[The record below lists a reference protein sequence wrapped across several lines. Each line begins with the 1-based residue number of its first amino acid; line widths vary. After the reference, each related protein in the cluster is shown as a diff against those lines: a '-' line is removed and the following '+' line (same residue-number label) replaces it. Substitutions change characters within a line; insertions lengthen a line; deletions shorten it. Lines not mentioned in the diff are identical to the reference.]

1 MKYGESSFDILYL
14 IFAISF
20 GLYLIIK
27 RKNMISLIFGTMT
40 LLLGIGDAF
49 HLIPRVI
56 SYFSNDPLIFYKG
69 LGKLIT
75 SISMTIFYIFLE
87 IARKWLKKDKNNLH
101 LYVLS
106 FLALIRLILCAFP
119 QNEWFISPS
128 SYMWG
133 IYRNIPFAI
142 MGIYTVILWFK
153 DFRKISPFKFIYILV
168 SLSFIFYLITVL
180 GAPYVEILGMMMLP
194 KTICY
199 ILMIIC
205 FFLYNKNIYNKNTK
219 EKTT

>member
-14 IFAISF
+14 LFAITF

-27 RKNMISLIFGTMT
+27 RKDKVALIFGIMT
-40 LLLGIGDAF
+40 LTLGVGDAF

-56 SYFSNDPLIFYKG
+56 SYFADDPLIFYKG

-75 SISMTIFYIFLE
+75 SISMTIFYLLLE
-87 IARKWLKKDKNNLH
+87 IARKWLKNDKSNIH
-101 LYVLS
+101 LYLLS
-106 FLALIRLILCAFP
+106 FLALIRIILCIFP
-119 QNEWFISPS
+119 ENEWFISPS
-128 SYMWG
+128 NYMWG
-133 IYRNIPFAI
+133 IYRNIPFII
-142 MGIYTVILWFK
+142 MGVYTVVLWFK
-153 DFRKISPFKFIYILV
+153 DLRKTSPFKLIYIFV
-168 SLSFIFYLITVL
+168 SLSFVFYLITVF

-199 ILMIIC
+199 IFMVIC
-205 FFLYNKNIYNKNTK
+205 FYLYNQDVK

>member
-20 GLYLIIK
+20 GLYLLIK
-27 RKNMISLIFGTMT
+27 RKDKISLIFGIMT

-56 SYFSNDPLIFYKG
+56 SYFANDPLIFYKG

-75 SISMTIFYIFLE
+75 SISMTFFYLLLE
-87 IARKWLKKDKNNLH
+87 IARKGLKGDKNNIH

-106 FLALIRLILCAFP
+106 SLALIRTILCIFP
-119 QNEWFISPS
+119 QNDWFITPS

-133 IYRNIPFAI
+133 IYRNIPFVI
-142 MGIYTVILWFK
+142 MGIYTVVLWCK
-153 DFRKISPFKFIYILV
+153 DLRKTSPFKLIYIYV
-168 SLSFIFYLITVL
+168 ALSFIFYLVTVL

-205 FFLYNKNIYNKNTK
+205 FFLYNKNTK